1 MPGVWAAIHLEGP
14 DLHVA
19 GLSMPG
25 APGVLVGHTDRVA
38 WGLTMGMVDDQD
50 LYVLTLDEGESRELV
65 DGNWQPMRTVTE
77 SIDVRWQEDPE
88 LLKIRVSE
96 RGPVVREGSRDTLAL
111 SWTGLHGRTSLG
123 AILGMNRARTIADV
137 EESWRGIV
145 GPSVTVIAA
154 DSDGRITSFMAGSM
168 PRRERGAG
176 RLPAAGADSRW
187 GWRGFV
193 PLSDRRRMI
202 DPAAGFVAT
211 ANHDPFAEGDYPSS
225 LSVPG
230 EYDAPWRIRRIRRE
244 LASRYDW
251 DIEGFRALQG
261 DVVSDL
267 ALAMLKQMRADLEAH
282 GGSTAAE
289 LLRWDGRMDGGDTA
303 PYLFSRLVMELGEET
318 GGDEA
323 IRDGIASTPIG
334 ASEILRLLA
343 GGLDD
348 AWWDDVRTPGVES
361 RGVVLERVL
370 NRIDSSRLERPWGSV
385 HRVRFEHP
393 FVEVPLV
400 GRVIGRSWSRGPF
413 AVGGDGA
420 TVNASYWELDRPFD
434 VTAIASARFIA
445 EVGSW
450 DETVL
455 VLPTGQSGRPWSQHY
470 ADQMADW
477 LRVRAVEFPFST
489 EAVDRAAT
497 ARLVLL
503 PDQ

>member
-1 MPGVWAAIHLEGP
+1 
-14 DLHVA
+14 
-19 GLSMPG
+19 
-25 APGVLVGHTDRVA
+25 
-38 WGLTMGMVDDQD
+38 
-50 LYVLTLDEGESRELV
+50 
-65 DGNWQPMRTVTE
+65 
-77 SIDVRWQEDPE
+77 
-88 LLKIRVSE
+88 
-96 RGPVVREGSRDTLAL
+96 
-111 SWTGLHGRTSLG
+111 
-123 AILGMNRARTIADV
+123 
-137 EESWRGIV
+137 
-145 GPSVTVIAA
+145 VTVIAA
-154 DSDGRITSFMAGSM
+154 DIEGRITSFMAGSM

-176 RLPAAGADSRW
+176 RLPAPGADSRW
-187 GWRGFV
+187 AWRGFV

-211 ANHDPFAEGDYPSS
+211 ANHDPFAEGDYRSS

-244 LASRYDW
+244 LASRDDW

-261 DVVSDL
+261 DVASDL
-267 ALAMLKQMRADLEAH
+267 ALAMLKQMRTDLEAH

-289 LLRWDGRMDGGDTA
+289 LLQWDGRMDGGHTA

-323 IRDGIASTPIG
+323 MRDGIASTRMG

-343 GGLDD
+343 GGLDE
-348 AWWDDVRTPGVES
+348 AWWDDVTTPGVES
-361 RGVVLERVL
+361 RDAVFALVL
-370 NRIDSSRLERPWGSV
+370 NRIDASRLGQSWGSV
-385 HRVRFEHP
+385 HQVRFEHP
-393 FVEVPLV
+393 FVEAPLV

-413 AVGGDGA
+413 AVGGDGS
-420 TVNASYWELDRPFD
+420 TVNANYWELDRPFE

-445 EVGSW
+445 EVGNW

-477 LRVRAVEFPFST
+477 LRADGVKFPFSV

-503 PDQ
+503 PGE